1 MTEPAKAALGRIK
14 EAVGAKVWTDDAAQI
29 EPYLIDSRGVYRGA
43 TPLLVRPRTA
53 AEVCEIVRLC
63 AEARIAIVPQG
74 GNTGRVGGA
83 VPSEAGDEIVL
94 SLSRLSA
101 IRSVDVGDEAITVEA
116 GCVLSAVQEA
126 ADKAGRLFP
135 LSLASEGTC
144 QIGGTISTN
153 AGGTAVLRYGMMRE
167 LVLGLEVVLP
177 DGRLWDGLRG
187 LRKDN
192 TGYDLKQLFI
202 GAEGTLG
209 IITAAV
215 LRLFP
220 RPRET
225 ATALVAVPDVRS
237 ALAILGS
244 LREASG
250 GAVSAYELV
259 ARGAVELVLRHVPG
273 CTDPMDEPHP
283 WYVLTEVAAADSSA
297 RPALEASLASAI
309 EAGWAIDAVLAESGA
324 QAAALW
330 RLRET
335 IPEAETREGA
345 SIKHDIAV
353 PPSCVA
359 AFMARARASPRR
371 SRPRRP
377 LRVLRPPGRRQH
389 PLQPEPARG
398 RRSRRFSRPPRGRG
412 PHRLRHRGRP
422 RWLDLGR
429 ARGRSGKTRG
439 HPALQVHRRD
449 RANADH
455 QDRARSAQHHEPRQV
470 GVSLR

>member
-14 EAVGAKVWTDDAAQI
+14 EAVGAKGWTDDAAQI

-153 AGGTAVLRYGMMRE
+153 AGGTTVLRYGMMRE

-359 AFMARARASPRR
+359 AFMDRARAALAEAVSGVRFVSFGHLGDGNIHFNLSQPEGAD
-371 SRPRRP
+371 PGDF
-377 LRVLRPPGRRQH
+377 LGRREAVDRIVFDIVADLDGSISAEHGVGQ
-389 PLQPEPARG
+389 ARRAAI
-398 RRSRRFSRPPRGRG
+398 RRYKSTVEIGLMQTIKTALD
-412 PHRLRHRGRP
+412 PHNIMNP
-422 RWLDLGR
+422 
-429 ARGRSGKTRG
+429 GK
-439 HPALQVHRRD
+439 LV
-449 RANADH
+449 
-455 QDRARSAQHHEPRQV
+455 
-470 GVSLR
+470 

>member
-1 MTEPAKAALGRIK
+1 MSKQVKAAIERIK
-14 EAVGAKVWTDDAAQI
+14 EAVGAKGWSDDPALI
-29 EPYLIDSRGVYRGA
+29 EPYLVDSRGVYRGA
-43 TPLLVRPRTA
+43 TPLLVRPRTT
-53 AEVCEIVRLC
+53 AEVCEIVRHC
-63 AEARIAIVPQG
+63 AGAGMAIVPQG

-83 VPSEAGDEIVL
+83 VPSAAGDEIVL

-101 IRSVDVGDEAITVEA
+101 IRSVDTGDETITVEA
-116 GCVLSAVQEA
+116 GCVLSAVHEA

-209 IITAAV
+209 VITAAV

-220 RPRET
+220 KPRET
-225 ATALVAVPDVRS
+225 TTALVAVPDVRS

-244 LREASG
+244 LRETSG
-250 GAVSAYELV
+250 GAVSAFELI
-259 ARGAVELVLRHVPG
+259 ARGAIDLVLRHVPG
-273 CTDPMDEPHP
+273 CADPMEAPHP
-283 WYVLTEVAAADSSA
+283 WYVLTEVASADASA
-297 RPALEASLASAI
+297 RPALEAGLAAAI
-309 EAGWAIDAVLAESGA
+309 EAGWASDAVVAGSGA
-324 QAAALW
+324 QTAALW

-353 PPSCVA
+353 PPSRVA
-359 AFMARARASPRR
+359 AFMDRAGAA
-371 SRPRRP
+371 
-377 LRVLRPPGRRQH
+377 VAKAVPGVRFVSFGH
-389 PLQPEPARG
+389 LGDGNIHFNLSQPEGADPSEFLGHREAVDRLVFDIVAG
-398 RRSRRFSRPPRGRG
+398 LGGSISAEHGVGQAKRAAIRDYKSALEIELMKTIKAALD
-412 PHRLRHRGRP
+412 PHNIMNP
-422 RWLDLGR
+422 
-429 ARGRSGKTRG
+429 GK
-439 HPALQVHRRD
+439 V
-449 RANADH
+449 
-455 QDRARSAQHHEPRQV
+455 V
-470 GVSLR
+470 